1 MNTPFLP
8 EALQHHWIGPV
19 REHTP
24 QADHRGAW
32 CNFAAR
38 LRAHSSVDAARVST
52 MQQIIVSGHYV
63 FAARLRVHSSVDA
76 ARVSTMQQII
86 VSGHYVCNSG
96 AVANAVLASL
106 DLPRRH

>member
-63 FAARLRVHSSVDA
+63 
-76 ARVSTMQQII
+76 
-86 VSGHYVCNSG
+86 CNSG